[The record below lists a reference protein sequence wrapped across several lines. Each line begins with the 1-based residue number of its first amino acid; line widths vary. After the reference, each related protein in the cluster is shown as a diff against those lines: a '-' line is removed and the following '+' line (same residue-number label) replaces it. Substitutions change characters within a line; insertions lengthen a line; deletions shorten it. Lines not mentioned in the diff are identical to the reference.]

1 MKKEIQVNGLQVL
14 VLEQNKNEYVSLSSI
29 AKYRDQKRTDYI
41 IQNWLKTRSTI
52 ELLGIWEK
60 MYNPFF
66 NSIEFDGIRIKSGL
80 NSFILTPKKWI
91 ELTNSIGLISQQGR
105 FGGTFAHKDIAM
117 EFASWLSVEFKFY
130 LIKEFQRL
138 KEAESNQQN
147 LQWSVQRTIAKI
159 N

>member
-60 MYNPFF
+60 IYNPSF
-66 NSIEFDGIRIKSGL
+66 NSIEFDGIRNIIYYIK
-80 NSFILTPKKWI
+80 
-91 ELTNSIGLISQQGR
+91 IS
-105 FGGTFAHKDIAM
+105 
-117 EFASWLSVEFKFY
+117 
-130 LIKEFQRL
+130 RL
-138 KEAESNQQN
+138 
-147 LQWSVQRTIAKI
+147 
-159 N
+159 

>member
-1 MKKEIQVNGLQVL
+1 MKKEIEVNGLQVL

-130 LIKEFQRL
+130 LIKEF
-138 KEAESNQQN
+138 
-147 LQWSVQRTIAKI
+147 
-159 N
+159 